1 MYLYWYIWNIE
12 DPFFDNLIELL
23 IKPALNQVENAF
35 ATIPQ
40 VLKISIPRLH
50 PLSLFKIMCLFF

>member
-1 MYLYWYIWNIE
+1 MYLYWYIWNIK

-35 ATIPQ
+35 TTIPQ
-40 VLKISIPRLH
+40 DLKISIPLLH
-50 PLSLFKIMCLFF
+50 PLSLFKITC

>member
-40 VLKISIPRLH
+40 VLKI
-50 PLSLFKIMCLFF
+50 

>member
-23 IKPALNQVENAF
+23 IKPALNKVENAF

-40 VLKISIPRLH
+40 VLKILFPRLL
-50 PLSLFKIMCLFF
+50 PRSLFGIMC